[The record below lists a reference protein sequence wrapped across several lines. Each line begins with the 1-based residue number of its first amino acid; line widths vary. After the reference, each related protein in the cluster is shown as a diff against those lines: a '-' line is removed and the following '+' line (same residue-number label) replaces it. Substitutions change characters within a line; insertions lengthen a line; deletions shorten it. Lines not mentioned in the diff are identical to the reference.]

1 MARVL
6 YKPIG
11 ALFGAL
17 GGLVAATLFQKVWAL
32 LAGEEDAPSATEADH
47 GWSEILLAAAL
58 QGAIFGLVKAAVDRA
73 GATGFQRATG
83 TWPGPESA

>member
-11 ALFGAL
+11 AVFSAV
-17 GGLVAATLFQKVWAL
+17 GGLVAAALFKKVWAL
-32 LAGEEDAPSATEADH
+32 FAGDKEAPSATEADH

-58 QGAIFGLVKAAVDRA
+58 QGAIFGLVKAATDRA
-73 GATGFQRATG
+73 GAAGFQRATG
-83 TWPGPESA
+83 TWPGEK